1 MSTRVGFIGVGL
13 IATSHLENLAAME
26 GVEIAALCDLSEP
39 ALERAQ
45 QRFGGAAYREHR
57 QMLDAEKLD
66 AVYVC
71 IPPFAHAGQELDV
84 LVSGAALFVEK
95 PVTLD
100 LARGREVAREIERR
114 GAVACCGYHWRYA
127 DTTRRVKELLPAES
141 IAQVLGRWLGGIWM
155 APWWKVKELSGGQ
168 MVEQV
173 THLFDL
179 SRYLVGDITEVTAFA
194 TGGNVHDVEGYTLDD
209 ASVANVRYATGAVG
223 NFSQTCILERGLG
236 SDLTLIGRNRAALFS
251 TSALRVTDTD
261 RTTEY
266 PARDPA
272 LKLEDDAF
280 IHAVRERDSSGLLST
295 YADAL
300 QTVTTTLAAEASL
313 QQGGRLQK
321 VGRWSFEAAL

>member
-1 MSTRVGFIGVGL
+1 MPTRIGFIGVGL
-13 IATSHLENLAAME
+13 IATSHLENLATME
-26 GVEIAALCDLSEP
+26 GVEIAALCDVSEA
-39 ALERAQ
+39 ALDKAA
-45 QRFGGAAYREHR
+45 QRFGGATYSDHR

-71 IPPFAHAGQELDV
+71 IPPFAHAGQEMDV
-84 LVSGAALFVEK
+84 LASGAALFVEK

-100 LARGREVAREIERR
+100 LEKGREIAREIERR
-114 GAVACCGYHWRYA
+114 GAVACGYHWRYA
-127 DTTRRVKELLPAES
+127 DTTQRVRELLPSAE
-141 IAQVLGRWLGGIWM
+141 IAQILGRWLGGIWM
-155 APWWKVKELSGGQ
+155 APWWKVKDLSGGQ

-179 SRYLVGDITEVTAFA
+179 SRYLVDDITAVTAFA
-194 TGGNVHDVEGYTLDD
+194 TGGHVSDVEGYTLDD

-223 NFSQTCILERGLG
+223 NFSQTCILDRGLG

-251 TSALRVTDTD
+251 TSALRVTDKD
-261 RTTEY
+261 RITEY

-272 LKLEDDAF
+272 LKLEDEAF
-280 IHAVRERDSSGLLST
+280 IGAVRSGDSSGLLST

-313 QQGGRLQK
+313 REGGRLQK
-321 VGRWSFEAAL
+321 VGRWSFEAA

>member
-1 MSTRVGFIGVGL
+1 MPTRIGFVGVGL
-13 IATSHLENLAAME
+13 IATSHLENLAAMD

-39 ALERAQ
+39 ALEKARR
-45 QRFGGAAYREHR
+45 RFGGAGYCDHR
-57 QMLDAEKLD
+57 QMLDAQKLD

-71 IPPFAHAGQELDV
+71 VPPFAHAGQELDV
-84 LVSGAALFVEK
+84 LASGAALFVEK

-100 LARGREVAREIERR
+100 LEKGREIAAEIERR

-127 DTTRRVKELLPAES
+127 DTTRRVREILPSAE

-155 APWWKVKELSGGQ
+155 APWWKVKDKSGGQ

-179 SRYLVGDITEVTAFA
+179 SRYLVGGITEVTAFA
-194 TGGNVHDVEGYTLDD
+194 VGGHVHDVEGYTLDD
-209 ASVANVRYATGAVG
+209 ASVANVRFATGAVG

-251 TSALRVTDTD
+251 TSALRVTEPD
-261 RTTEY
+261 RITEY

-272 LKLEDDAF
+272 LKLEDEAF
-280 IHAVRERDSSGLLST
+280 IHAVRTHDSSGLLST

-313 QQGGRLQK
+313 RQGGRLQK
-321 VGRWSFEAAL
+321 VGRWSFEQA

>member
-1 MSTRVGFIGVGL
+1 MPTKVGFIGVGL
-13 IATSHLENLAAME
+13 IATSHLENLSAMD
-26 GVEIAALCDLSEP
+26 GVEIAALCDVSP
-39 ALERAQ
+39 AALEKAQ
-45 QRFGGAAYREHR
+45 QRFGGRTYSDHR
-57 QMLDAEKLD
+57 QMLDDQKLD

-71 IPPFAHAGQELDV
+71 IPPFAHSGQELDV
-84 LVSGAALFVEK
+84 LASGAALFVEK

-100 LARGREVAREIERR
+100 LELGRKVAQEIERR

-127 DTTRRVKELLPAES
+127 DTTRRVRELLPASE

-155 APWWKVKELSGGQ
+155 ALWWKVKELSGGQ
-168 MVEQV
+168 IVEQV

-194 TGGNVHDVEGYTLDD
+194 AGGHVHDVEGYTLDD
-209 ASVANVRYATGAVG
+209 ASVANVRFATGAVG
-223 NFSQTCILERGLG
+223 NFSQTCILDRGLG

-251 TSALRVTDTD
+251 TSSLRVTEPD
-261 RTTEY
+261 RITEY

-272 LKLEDDAF
+272 LKLEDEAF
-280 IHAVRERDSSGLLST
+280 IRAVRAGDPSGLLST

-321 VGRWSFEAAL
+321 VGRWSFEAA